1 MMTDPRKT
9 VAAVELDHSELTVR
23 LLEVGIK
30 LKRPTGKTAAQVLA
44 DLRDQG
50 ARGEIPAYIIGD
62 FEEMAT
68 VAIIYLR
75 DQINAMQ
82 RVS

>member
-9 VAAVELDHSELTVR
+9 VAAVELDHSELTIR
-23 LLEVGIK
+23 LLEIGIK
-30 LKRPTGKTAAQVLA
+30 LHRPKGKPAIELLA
-44 DLRDQG
+44 DLREQG
-50 ARGEIPAYIIGD
+50 ERGEIPAYIIAD
-62 FEEMAT
+62 FEAMAAASI
-68 VAIIYLR
+68 VYLR